1 MNNINTIELISRII
15 VFITL
20 VSVVVGS
27 IFILTKYPLF
37 IGILVIVA
45 LIQLYIEILVKLMRE
60 GDVIQTVRVVEF
72 TYLIGFVVT
81 FIVSNIDRII

>member
-15 VFITL
+15 VFVTL
-20 VSVVVGS
+20 VSVVIGS
-27 IFILTKYPLF
+27 IFILAKYPLF
-37 IGILVIVA
+37 IGIVVIVA

-72 TYLIGFVVT
+72 TYLMGFVVT
-81 FIVSNIDRII
+81 LIMSNIDKII

>member
-15 VFITL
+15 VFVTL

-27 IFILTKYPLF
+27 IFILAKYPLF
-37 IGILVIVA
+37 IGIVVIVA

-72 TYLIGFVVT
+72 TYLMGFVVT
-81 FIVSNIDRII
+81 LIVSNIDKII

>member
-27 IFILTKYPLF
+27 IFVLAKYPLF

-81 FIVSNIDRII
+81 FIVSNIDKII

>member
-20 VSVVVGS
+20 VSVVAGS
-27 IFILTKYPLF
+27 IFVLAKYPLF

-81 FIVSNIDRII
+81 FIVSNIDKII